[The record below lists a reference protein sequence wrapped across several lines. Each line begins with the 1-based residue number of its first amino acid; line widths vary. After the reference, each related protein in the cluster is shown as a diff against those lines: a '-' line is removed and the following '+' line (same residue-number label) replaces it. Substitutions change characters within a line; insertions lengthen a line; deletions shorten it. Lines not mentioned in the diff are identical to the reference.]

1 MNRQRLIALLLAS
14 LSAVSLVVYS
24 RYRSRLPPWW
34 AANGGGI
41 PYVVFWMALVFAIW
55 PRRKSVNRIGLL
67 VLLGTCLIEFAQLW
81 NPEPLASF
89 RATRI
94 GAGLLGTSFHWD
106 DFPPYFL
113 GAAVGWGLLR
123 LICAGQPDMRQLADR
138 SLRADQHRQP

>member
-1 MNRQRLIALLLAS
+1 MNRQRIGSGVLCVASALLLLAY
-14 LSAVSLVVYS
+14 AG
-24 RYRSRLPPWW
+24 YRSRLPAWW

-41 PYVVFWMALVFAIW
+41 PYVVFWMTFAFAIW
-55 PRRKSVNRIGLL
+55 PRQESVNRIAIL
-67 VLLGTCLIEFAQLW
+67 VLLATCVIEIGQLW

-89 RATRI
+89 RATRL

-123 LICAGQPDMRQLADR
+123 WIGRGQNSAEHCGQD
-138 SLRADQHRQP
+138 

>member
-1 MNRQRLIALLLAS
+1 MHRQLMHRHRIGAGVLCLASVFILLAY
-14 LSAVSLVVYS
+14 AG
-24 RYRSRLPPWW
+24 YRSHLPDWW

-41 PYVVFWMALVFAIW
+41 PYVVFWMTFAYVIW
-55 PRRKSVNRIGLL
+55 PRAELVNRIAIL
-67 VLLGTCLIEFAQLW
+67 VLGATCLIEIGQLW

-89 RATRI
+89 RATRL

-123 LICAGQPDMRQLADR
+123 WLCRGQANADH
-138 SLRADQHRQP
+138 ATQD